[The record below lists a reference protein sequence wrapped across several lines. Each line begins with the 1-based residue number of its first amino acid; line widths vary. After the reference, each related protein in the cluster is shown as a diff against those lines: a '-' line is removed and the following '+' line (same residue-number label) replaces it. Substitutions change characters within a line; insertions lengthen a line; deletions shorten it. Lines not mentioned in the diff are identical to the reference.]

1 MVASVTSLRRYKARQ
16 IFDRYHALPTK
27 MRTRQRAEP
36 LLQAIID
43 YAFEHVQGPA
53 GLLKRPHSVAD
64 QDLRLVTSKL
74 HEFIPA
80 DARTNPE
87 AILDWVNRHAILRN
101 WASSDA
107 LVGFFQDCVTQPDA
121 GSDAG

>member
-1 MVASVTSLRRYKARQ
+1 MVGSVTSLRGYKARQ
-16 IFDRYHALPTK
+16 IFDRYHALPPN
-27 MRTRQRAEP
+27 MRTRERAEP

-43 YAFEHVQGPA
+43 FAFEHVNGPA
-53 GLLKRPHSVAD
+53 GLLKRPHSVAE
-64 QDLRLVTSKL
+64 QDLRLVAGKL

-80 DARTNPE
+80 DARTKPE
-87 AILDWVNRHAILRN
+87 AILEWVNRHAILQN

-107 LVGFFQDCVTQPDA
+107 LIGFFQDCVTQADA